1 MSKLKRLLEVSK
13 KINMDQIRLIYRQDG
28 KARGRD
34 YTRLPV
40 HNFRLCHW
48 SSQLLDLLTQ
58 SSTDVPVLLLN
69 QPIKWNKTS
78 IFFKKNL
85 WYILNQK
92 RITAFKFNWGKHRT
106 RHSVVLC
113 SLFYLSVNVLS
124 TKVLLLF
131 YVPTCRRQHHLTWSS
146 EPGSAVCKANAVPSI
161 FGYFKTLSVG
171 RVPGIELDTQK
182 SYREKSLI

>member
-1 MSKLKRLLEVSK
+1 M
-13 KINMDQIRLIYRQDG
+13 
-28 KARGRD
+28 
-34 YTRLPV
+34 

-69 QPIKWNKTS
+69 QPIKWNKRS

-92 RITAFKFNWGKHRT
+92 KITAFKFNWGKHRT
-106 RHSVVLC
+106 RHSHVLC
-113 SLFYLSVNVLS
+113 SLFYLSVNVFS
-124 TKVLLLF
+124 TNVLIEYHMF
-131 YVPTCRRQHHLTWSS
+131 YVPTCRRYHHLTWSS
-146 EPGSAVCKANAVPSI
+146 EPLEGLAVCKANAVPSI

-182 SYREKSLI
+182 SYRERTLI

>member
-1 MSKLKRLLEVSK
+1 M
-13 KINMDQIRLIYRQDG
+13 
-28 KARGRD
+28 
-34 YTRLPV
+34 